1 MELLNRLRPAS
12 VAVVDIQGMIGPTV
26 RPLEFSRLLGRIRD
40 DGSIRGVV
48 LNIDSPGGTA
58 VGAEMIT
65 RSVLRLRE
73 EKPVAAFIGGIGA
86 SGGYMIAAAS
96 ERVLTLPTAIVGAI
110 GVISYRPLVHEA
122 LDRIGVRMRVS
133 KSGRLKD
140 MLSPF
145 RDPTEE
151 EQAKEQH
158 LLDSLYEQFVASVAS
173 ARGLSIED
181 VRALATGEVYTSA
194 DALEHGLIDATGDI
208 EDAVDWVAAAAGIP
222 PRVRLVRPRRGF
234 RELLFGRA
242 SAALIEAAVLEL
254 EASLPPAGGYALYT
268 GGRL

>member
-1 MELLNRLRPAS
+1 MQLLNRLRPAS

-73 EKPVAAFIGGIGA
+73 EKPVAAFVGGIGA
-86 SGGYMIAAAS
+86 SGGGMIAAAS

-133 KSGRLKD
+133 
-140 MLSPF
+140 
-145 RDPTEE
+145 
-151 EQAKEQH
+151 Q
-158 LLDSLYEQFVASVAS
+158 
-173 ARGLSIED
+173 
-181 VRALATGEVYTSA
+181 VRPPGGHALA
-194 DALEHGLIDATGDI
+194 
-208 EDAVDWVAAAAGIP
+208 
-222 PRVRLVRPRRGF
+222 
-234 RELLFGRA
+234 
-242 SAALIEAAVLEL
+242 
-254 EASLPPAGGYALYT
+254 LP
-268 GGRL
+268 

>member
-1 MELLNRLRPAS
+1 MELLNRLRPVS

-26 RPLEFSRLLGRIRD
+26 RPLEFSRLLARIRD
-40 DGSIRGVV
+40 DRSIRGVV

-73 EKPVAAFIGGIGA
+73 EKPVAAFVGGIGA

-145 RDPTEE
+145 REPTEE

-181 VRALATGEVYTSA
+181 VRELATGEVYTSA
-194 DALEHGLIDATGDI
+194 DALEHGLIDATGDL
-208 EDAVDWVAAAAGIP
+208 EDAIDWVAAAAGVP
-222 PRVRLVRPRRGF
+222 PRVRLVRARRGL
-234 RELLFGRA
+234 RELMFGRA
-242 SAALIEAAVLEL
+242 SAALFEAAVLEL